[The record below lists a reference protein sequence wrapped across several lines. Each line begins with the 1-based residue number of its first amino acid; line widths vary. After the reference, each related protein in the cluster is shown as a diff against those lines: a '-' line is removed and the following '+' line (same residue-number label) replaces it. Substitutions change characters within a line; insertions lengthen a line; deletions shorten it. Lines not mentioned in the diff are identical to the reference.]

1 MNISDGSSIYPGGK
15 VFGRFQF
22 VQESPGV
29 AITSILVLTMAS
41 IIGNFGNIL
50 ILVAICKTLKNKSL
64 EFIFVG
70 NLAVSDSFVTL
81 VVNPINILGRYVFL
95 LFFFRTLSTSR

>member
-1 MNISDGSSIYPGGK
+1 M
-15 VFGRFQF
+15 FGRFQF

-50 ILVAICKTLKNKSL
+50 ILVAVCKTLKTKSL

-95 LFFFRTLSTSR
+95 LFFFSHFEHIPLIDVHVHW

>member
-29 AITSILVLTMAS
+29 AIGSIFVLTMAS

-50 ILVAICKTLKNKSL
+50 ILVAVFTTLKTKSL

-81 VVNPINILGRYVFL
+81 VVNPINILGRCVF
-95 LFFFRTLSTSR
+95 FVCFGILSTSR